1 MPKWPN
7 PSYTNIMIGTHADS
21 LVAEAIRKGFHGF
34 DRRLAWQAVYKDA
47 MTPPD
52 GDTTRRWLDREEHT
66 PYEARAGL
74 TYYKQLGYIPTDKT
88 DEAASRTLEDSYDD
102 WCVAQIAKALGKA
115 EGLPVLSAAF
125 AERSQ
130 SLQPALGL
138 MNGKT
143 SDGKWAPIGGARTSG
158 NRPCRMDGRRCL
170 GLHVVASARSGGTA

>member
-7 PSYTNIMIGTHADS
+7 PSYTNIMIATHADS

-34 DRRLAWQAVYKDA
+34 DRELGWQAVYKDA

-102 WCVAQIAKALGKA
+102 WCVAQIAKALGRDG
-115 EGLPVLSAAF
+115 GLPLLPESV
-125 AERSQ
+125 
-130 SLQPALGL
+130 P
-138 MNGKT
+138 
-143 SDGKWAPIGGARTSG
+143 
-158 NRPCRMDGRRCL
+158 
-170 GLHVVASARSGGTA
+170 